1 MAGKRKRG
9 AKENGA
15 ALANGNK
22 KAKNDGN
29 STAKST
35 TAIFE
40 KRPFVETPTGE
51 ERRREATLYDLLASE
66 DEDQRIKAADCIIS
80 SLVGAE
86 KVPEAVLERH
96 LERRLFRGLASGR
109 NAARLGFSLVI
120 TELITQLFGDQALA
134 AEHYPGLTFQ
144 KAVRILMDKTQPV
157 GNIPGQEERDHYLG
171 QLFGI
176 ECFVSSRV
184 IFGEPTRWNMVLDLL
199 LKIAQK
205 KVWLRSQCGW
215 VIVQAL
221 QQMDQK
227 SAQATLQQI
236 ADANMA
242 KTADGV
248 AFWITAMNKHPDL
261 KVKPWRHPLAT
272 KTLAELGWVLK
283 ESFNESSK
291 DSKDKKNAP
300 KQANWTAQLHFVWD
314 IILAYYMSED
324 VKADEFDQ
332 FWQRVVDG
340 ESYMQVANQI
350 CTTTNTMQMDS
361 SPRML
366 PTDKSS
372 RASWS
377 SKRCS
382 RASSTKNPR
391 LASFSPKISSAA
403 S

>member
-9 AKENGA
+9 AKENGPA
-15 ALANGNK
+15 AANGHK
-22 KAKNDGN
+22 KAKNGPN
-29 STAKST
+29 ATKST
-35 TAIFE
+35 NAIFE
-40 KRPFVETPTGE
+40 KRPFVANPTGE
-51 ERRREATLYDLLASE
+51 DRRREATLYDILAKE
-66 DEDQRIKAADCIIS
+66 DENERIAAADCIIS
-80 SLVGAE
+80 SLIGEE

-134 AEHYPGLTFQ
+134 AAHYPGLTFQ
-144 KAVRILMDKTQPV
+144 KAVRILMEKTQPV

-171 QLFGI
+171 QLFGL
-176 ECFVSSRV
+176 ECFVSSGV
-184 IFGEPTRWNMVLDLL
+184 IFSEPTRWNMVLDLL

-227 SAQATLQQI
+227 SAESTLQQI

-248 AFWITAMNKHPDL
+248 AFWITAMSKYPGI
-261 KVKPWRHPLAT
+261 KVKPWRHPLAA
-272 KTLAELGWVLK
+272 KTLGDLASVLK
-283 ESFNESSK
+283 ESFSESTKDPNE
-291 DSKDKKNAP
+291 KKGTAP

-314 IILAYYMSED
+314 IILAYYAGEG
-324 VKADEFDQ
+324 VKADELDQ

-340 ESYMQVANQI
+340 KS
-350 CTTTNTMQMDS
+350 DS
-361 SPRML
+361 VPR
-366 PTDKSS
+366 
-372 RASWS
+372 
-377 SKRCS
+377 
-382 RASSTKNPR
+382 
-391 LASFSPKISSAA
+391 
-403 S
+403 

>member
-1 MAGKRKRG
+1 MAGKRKRS
-9 AKENGA
+9 AKENGGA
-15 ALANGNK
+15 AVNGHK
-22 KAKNDGN
+22 KAKNDTN
-29 STAKST
+29 AASKST
-35 TAIFE
+35 TASFE
-40 KRPFVETPTGE
+40 KRSFVEHPVGE

-66 DEDQRIKAADCIIS
+66 DENQRISAADCIIS
-80 SLVGAE
+80 SLVGKE
-86 KVPEAVLERH
+86 KVPESVLERH

-120 TELITQLFGDQALA
+120 TELVTQLFGEQALA
-134 AEHYPGLTFQ
+134 AAHYPGLTFQ

-171 QLFGI
+171 QLFGL

-184 IFGEPTRWNMVLDLL
+184 IFAEPTRWNMVLDLL

-227 SAQATLQQI
+227 SAATTLQQI

-248 AFWITAMNKHPDL
+248 AFWITAMSRYPDI

-272 KTLAELGWVLK
+272 KTLGDLASVLR
-283 ESFNESSK
+283 ENFNESSK
-291 DSKDKKNAP
+291 DTNEKKGSAP

-314 IILAYYMSED
+314 IILAYYVDEG
-324 VKADEFDQ
+324 VKADELDQ

-340 ESYMQVANQI
+340 
-350 CTTTNTMQMDS
+350 
-361 SPRML
+361 
-366 PTDKSS
+366 KS
-372 RASWS
+372 
-377 SKRCS
+377 
-382 RASSTKNPR
+382 N
-391 LASFSPKISSAA
+391 SFP
-403 S
+403 